1 MLVFSSIIQLYNL
14 VRRFIMEYGMIP
26 KINQFS
32 DNRTLEIQKVQSTT
46 ESSQIK
52 NKNDLK
58 QIQQE
63 TLVKAKEVSDIKEL
77 NTQALD
83 KSKYEVTL
91 TNTNFGFNDSSKDF
105 YVKAI
110 RGNAENQYP
119 TEDMMRIK
127 SYLINLDNTAS

>member
-1 MLVFSSIIQLYNL
+1 
-14 VRRFIMEYGMIP
+14 MEYGMIA

-32 DNRTLEIQKVQSTT
+32 DNRTLEVKKIQSTN
-46 ESSQIK
+46 ESSEIR

-58 QIQQE
+58 QIAQE
-63 TLVKAKEVSDIKEL
+63 TLVNAKEVSDVQEL
-77 NTQALD
+77 NTQSSAQ
-83 KSKYEVTL
+83 SKYEFTL

-127 SYLINLDNTAS
+127 SYLMNLDNTAS